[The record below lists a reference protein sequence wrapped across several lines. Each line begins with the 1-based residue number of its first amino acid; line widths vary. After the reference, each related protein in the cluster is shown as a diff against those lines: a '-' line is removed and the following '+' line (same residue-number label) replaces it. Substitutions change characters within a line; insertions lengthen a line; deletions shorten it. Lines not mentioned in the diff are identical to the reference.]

1 MDTMFQF
8 GRKVVFT
15 KDHLDTK
22 LGTHDE
28 AYYDGEQFITIA
40 GQRYALRGR
49 SKAEPQ
55 AWEYSELFEVTRDQV
70 SAYHITT
77 DYRDE
82 FDEDDV
88 ESKPAAGGGEDK
100 DLKK

>member
-15 KDHLDTK
+15 KEQLDAK
-22 LGTHDE
+22 LGRHDE
-28 AYYDGEQFITIA
+28 AYYDEERQLTIA

-49 SKAEPQ
+49 SKGETPS
-55 AWEYSELFEVTRDQV
+55 WEYSELHEVTRDQV

-77 DYRDE
+77 DYRDVLGS
-82 FDEDDV
+82 DEED
-88 ESKPAAGGGEDK
+88 GGK
-100 DLKK
+100 DGGKEPGKE

>member
-8 GRKVVFT
+8 GRKVTFT
-15 KDHLDTK
+15 KAHLDAK
-22 LGTHDE
+22 LGVHDE
-28 AYYDGEQFITIA
+28 EYYNGEQFLTIS

-49 SKAEPQ
+49 SKSDEP
-55 AWEYSELFEVTRDQV
+55 AWDYSELHEVSRDQV

-82 FDEDDV
+82 FDKEDDDGGN
-88 ESKPAAGGGEDK
+88 AAKK
-100 DLKK
+100 DPEKE